1 MRSLCLMLL
10 KYVQRISQKKDTLFR
25 STVRLKWLSK
35 IERYRRLRRKKSP
48 ETLIKQTLPG
58 SKRKL

>member
-1 MRSLCLMLL
+1 MFNVIEVCTT
-10 KYVQRISQKKDTLFR
+10 YFTKKDTLFK